1 MAGML
6 KLDSC
11 HPNPYTVNM
20 QTTTLRTFFACQ
32 ISDENLARIDHLLVD
47 LKSHIPDSVKW
58 VSPKNLHLTIKF
70 LGEFKQTDVE
80 TIRSSLTKALS
91 DSPPFPV
98 SIHNLGAF
106 PSPIKP
112 QIIWLGLEADQALYK
127 LVETLEQQ
135 CALLGY
141 PKEKRPFAAHIT
153 IGRLRQSA
161 SPSDS
166 ALIGE
171 VLRKRQSLTIGGQSI
186 DALHFI
192 KSELTPRG
200 PIYHTLFTIPF
211 ASQ

>member
-1 MAGML
+1 MAGL
-6 KLDSC
+6 HRLDSC
-11 HPNPYTVNM
+11 HPNSYTVSM
-20 QTTTLRTFFACQ
+20 QTTLLRTFFACR
-32 ISDENLARIDHLLVD
+32 ISEENLARVDHLLVD

-58 VSPKNLHLTIKF
+58 VSPKNLHLTVKF
-70 LGEFKQTDVE
+70 LGEFKQTDIE
-80 TIRSSLTKALS
+80 TIRSSLTKALAYS
-91 DSPPFPV
+91 LPFPL

-166 ALIGE
+166 VLIGE
-171 VLRKRQSLTIGGQSI
+171 VLRKQQSLIIGEQSI

-192 KSELTPRG
+192 RSELTPRG
-200 PIYHTLFTIPF
+200 PIYQTLFTIPF
-211 ASQ
+211 TSQ